1 MKTKLSTLTFF
12 YLSFLCIIFNEPRFF
27 STVFQ
32 FTVYCIPIL
41 YGLLLILT
49 ELNKK
54 QIKFSP
60 IIPFYFI
67 SFFYLL
73 SAIIMVIHKDIL
85 TLGLGHLFY
94 YILICICFIDKEDR
108 NITEEIISIM
118 KMLTIAAIVVSFLS
132 ISFIPYVEQNIEKFS
147 WTDKNTLTA
156 LTVIAKEPSRLV
168 GMLGHPNK
176 TGNFCA
182 ICIIGSE
189 LILFSQNQKKWKAVS
204 IVSILLSSLT
214 ILLTGSRTAML
225 MTALF
230 TIIFI
235 ILLFCTGLMKEKNTL
250 KTLLLF
256 IGIMLIF
263 CILALV
269 FLVATNKVEFFLNHI
284 IRTDSMQSGSGRTW
298 IRAKAFEISKE
309 NRLIGVSRK
318 YLTDIIGVDAH
329 NTYYEILATAGVPA
343 LILYLCFIF
352 YSIYSSS
359 KLVILYKRKN
369 SLSLI
374 FAIFL
379 FSATVAVLAENYFEP
394 MMFALFFTPGV
405 FGYYITSTAI
415 KLWNEEKTIHN

>member
-12 YLSFLCIIFNEPRFF
+12 YLSFLCIIFNESRFF

-352 YSIYSSS
+352 YSIP
-359 KLVILYKRKN
+359 KN
-369 SLSLI
+369 
-374 FAIFL
+374 
-379 FSATVAVLAENYFEP
+379 N
-394 MMFALFFTPGV
+394 
-405 FGYYITSTAI
+405 
-415 KLWNEEKTIHN
+415 